1 MPRSTNISLS
11 PKQIIIA
18 AIIGAILWF
27 CAAMLMRAVV
37 KMDFY
42 EGMGVAIV
50 YALTIPGT
58 IPFVILLRK
67 LAGLG
72 QDQIAIGYTVATAVA
87 LMLDGSAFA
96 FFPALYADNPA
107 DGLQA
112 PAAILWGAGVGLVL
126 AIIMN
131 RAEPVSASGQSH
143 LDY

>member
-131 RAEPVSASGQSH
+131 RAEPVSASGQPH